1 MTVLVTGGHG
11 LLGSEL
17 QFGIKPKKEELD
29 ILNYFDLCNFIEKN
43 NIQSIIHAAAK
54 VGGVKANTDYMFD
67 FFSDN
72 IQMGLNIMNACKKY
86 KIKKTIYILSTCVFP
101 MNSPLPLSEDYLH
114 EGEPHYTNFGY
125 AYAKRTLEVGSRS
138 LKSQYG
144 ISSSCLIPCN
154 LYGKN
159 DNYDLENG
167 HVIPSLIHKCYL
179 SKINNVPFEI
189 WGSGNAEREFLYV
202 NDFSNIIEQIYE
214 NDISIDGAMIISPE
228 NVFTIKEV
236 VELIA
241 KKIKFNGKII
251 FNKIKPEGIL
261 RKDSDSSKFKK
272 YFPDFKFTPLEDG
285 LEKTIEFFLKNYL
298 TIRK

>member
-1 MTVLVTGGHG
+1 M
-11 LLGSEL
+11 
-17 QFGIKPKKEELD
+17 
-29 ILNYFDLCNFIEKN
+29 
-43 NIQSIIHAAAK
+43 
-54 VGGVKANTDYMFD
+54 
-67 FFSDN
+67 
-72 IQMGLNIMNACKKY
+72 
-86 KIKKTIYILSTCVFP
+86 
-101 MNSPLPLSEDYLH
+101 
-114 EGEPHYTNFGY
+114 
-125 AYAKRTLEVGSRS
+125 
-138 LKSQYG
+138 
-144 ISSSCLIPCN
+144 
-154 LYGKN
+154 
-159 DNYDLENG
+159 
-167 HVIPSLIHKCYL
+167 
-179 SKINNVPFEI
+179 
-189 WGSGNAEREFLYV
+189 